1 MASKGRKSRVTVDQE
16 LTAGMKASFDPKAAL
31 VLKGE
36 THTIAELIG
45 MLDARVA
52 AAAPVAAAKDAW
64 QALVDKER
72 TLIEQTQ
79 PVIDALRQYLV
90 IVNGD
95 KPGALTKFGIATHTR
110 RALTSEQLAART
122 QKARATRD
130 AKKQK
135 ATHAPASPTPAAP
148 NPTGGH

>member
-1 MASKGRKSRVTVDQE
+1 VTADQE

-36 THTIAELIG
+36 THTVAELIA

-52 AAAPVAAAKDAW
+52 AVAPVAAAKDAW

-79 PVIDALRQYLV
+79 PIVDALRQYLV
-90 IVNGD
+90 ITNGD
-95 KPGALTKFGIATHTR
+95 KPGALTKFGMTTHKR
-110 RALTSEQLAART
+110 RALTSEELAARAK
-122 QKARATRD
+122 KARATRD
-130 AKKQK
+130 AKKQ
-135 ATHAPASPTPAAP
+135 AASHVTASPAPAASS
-148 NPTGGH
+148 PTGGH